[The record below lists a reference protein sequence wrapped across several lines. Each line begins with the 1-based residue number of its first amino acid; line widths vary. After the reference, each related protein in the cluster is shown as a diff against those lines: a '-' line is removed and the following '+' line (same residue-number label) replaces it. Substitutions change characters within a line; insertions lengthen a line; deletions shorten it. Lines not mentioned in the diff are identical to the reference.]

1 MGFNSAFKGLITQ
14 VVHSINNCF
23 ILSTDVGIFCSMN
36 KLRAETA
43 EADAV
48 LKQKQLEEGPQ
59 AAFGY
64 GGKFGVQADRFV
76 LKLHGH
82 THFTRQ
88 IPMTDTRCC
97 LCSRCR
103 RVVDVPPVLWTCLLT

>member
-23 ILSTDVGIFCSMN
+23 ILSTDVGIFSSMN

-59 AAFGY
+59 AAVGY
-64 GGKFGVQADRFV
+64 GGKFGLQADRFV
-76 LKLHGH
+76 LILHGH
-82 THFTRQ
+82 RYFARQ
-88 IPMTDTRCC
+88 IPMVRCC
-97 LCSRCR
+97 LCSWCR
-103 RVVDVPPVLWTCLLT
+103 

>member
-1 MGFNSAFKGLITQ
+1 M
-14 VVHSINNCF
+14 
-23 ILSTDVGIFCSMN
+23 GIFSSMN

-64 GGKFGVQADRFV
+64 GGKFGVQTDRFV
-76 LKLHGH
+76 LILCGH
-82 THFTRQ
+82 R
-88 IPMTDTRCC
+88 
-97 LCSRCR
+97 
-103 RVVDVPPVLWTCLLT
+103 